1 MINKK
6 YSEFENFDEDYNFD
20 SNEFVDMP
28 NLEDE
33 LESEIKKT
41 KANLK
46 KAKIMLIGG
55 TGVGKSSLIN
65 VVFGKD
71 VAKVGHGVPTSRGIE
86 KFEISGRDIIIYDSE
101 GYEIGEEKLEH
112 FNSNII
118 STIESEGICTVWY
131 CISTP
136 NSRVTDYDKEIIGK
150 IKSYNIPVH
159 VVLTQADKS
168 NPTKAQ
174 EMKAIVKAECGIESF
189 LVTTNYIK
197 FQNPKTN
204 KEYGYIELED
214 LLKFTT
220 ENITDEN
227 LRLAFVR
234 EQKCSL
240 KVKEEEAAKI
250 INQHTGGN
258 ALVGFSPIPF
268 SDAPLLLTSQI
279 AMISRVICVYELDEE
294 KSGIKSIIQAIGL
307 QGLMQQGGKMAAK
320 YVLGQALKFIP
331 GLGTY
336 GGGVI
341 NAAVAAT
348 FTKALGYTVSTLCYK
363 MKEDELNNTS
373 KTAFLN
379 GPTTEM
385 FLNVFKYQS
394 EKLGQR

>member
-6 YSEFENFDEDYNFD
+6 YSEFENFDENYNFEG
-20 SNEFVDMP
+20 SEFIDMQ

-65 VVFGKD
+65 IVFGKD

-86 KFEISGRDIIIYDSE
+86 KFEIPGRDIIIYDSE
-101 GYEIGEEKLEH
+101 GYEIGEDKLEH

-136 NSRVTDYDKEIIGK
+136 NSRITDYDKEIIGK

-174 EMKAIVKAECGIESF
+174 EMKTTVKAECGVESF
-189 LVTTNYIK
+189 LVTINYIK
-197 FQNPKTN
+197 IQNPKTN
-204 KEYGYIELED
+204 KEYGYIELEN

-220 ENITDEN
+220 ENITDED

-234 EQKCSL
+234 EQRCSL
-240 KVKEEEAAKI
+240 KVKEEEATRI
-250 INQHTGGN
+250 VNQHASGN
-258 ALVGFSPIPF
+258 AIVGFSPIPF
-268 SDAPLLLTSQI
+268 SDAPLLLASQV
-279 AMISRVICVYELDEE
+279 AMISRIICVYELEE
-294 KSGIKSIIQAIGL
+294 QESGIKGIIQAIGL

-320 YVLGQALKFIP
+320 FALGQAMKFFS
-331 GLGTY
+331 GLGSVA
-336 GGGVI
+336 GGMI
-341 NAAVAAT
+341 NGAVAAT
-348 FTKALGYTVSTLCYK
+348 FTKTLGYTVSTICYK
-363 MKEDELNNTS
+363 MKEDEINNTK

-385 FLNVFKYQS
+385 FLSVFKNQFD
-394 EKLGQR
+394 KLGQR